1 MDLNPGI
8 GNAIWICACPI
19 SMHDLS
25 RGFLLRTQSIWKS
38 DEVCRFSIHV
48 GGTSSSFLL
57 VKSDVVLVV
66 TVVAIVGQNSEIFYR
81 IHKIKAFLLNA
92 LKCILEV
99 DRLCK
104 KP

>member
-1 MDLNPGI
+1 MILFLFSMDLNPGI

-57 VKSDVVLVV
+57 VKSDVVLEVA
-66 TVVAIVGQNSEIFYR
+66 VVAIVGQNSEI
-81 IHKIKAFLLNA
+81 I
-92 LKCILEV
+92 
-99 DRLCK
+99 
-104 KP
+104 